1 MLSHNYRIKLE
12 EICSRI
18 EKGQTVELNEIIWCE
33 KLAQRNMVAARML
46 RQSRRRANT
55 PNMQEGD
62 LDDFLNQLDLGL
74 VDPMDHKTGF
84 NTVDEIVDFFKRDEE
99 DDGWRRRD

>member
-1 MLSHNYRIKLE
+1 MLSHSYRRKLE

-18 EKGQTVELNEIIWCE
+18 EKGETVELNEIIWCE

-46 RQSRRRANT
+46 RQSRRRANN

-62 LDDFLNQLDLGL
+62 MDDFLNQLDLGSP
-74 VDPMDHKTGF
+74 DPRDHKSGF
-84 NTVDEIVDFFKRDEE
+84 DSIDEIVDWFRRDE
-99 DDGWRRRD
+99 DDEWRRRD